1 MFCNLEKPIKGN
13 AYQYIF
19 INGQRNKNQNNGNV

>member
-19 INGQRNKNQNNGNV
+19 INGQRNKKPKPK